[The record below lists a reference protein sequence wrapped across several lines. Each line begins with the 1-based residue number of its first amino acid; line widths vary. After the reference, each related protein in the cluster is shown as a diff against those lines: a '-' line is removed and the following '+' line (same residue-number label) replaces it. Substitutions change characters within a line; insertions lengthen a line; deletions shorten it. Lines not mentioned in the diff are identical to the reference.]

1 MGYSHFDDNEQD
13 IMRIA
18 LKEPILKDIRK
29 DYPFHIDSLIRKKML
44 VKDNGF
50 YIITERGKNAITQQ
64 LRSGEYWL
72 SPLKPKKFNLFPKAK
87 IKLPK
92 EYKTYLR

>member
-29 DYPFHIDSLIRKKML
+29 DYPFHIDSLIRKKC
-44 VKDNGF
+44 
-50 YIITERGKNAITQQ
+50 
-64 LRSGEYWL
+64 
-72 SPLKPKKFNLFPKAK
+72 
-87 IKLPK
+87 
-92 EYKTYLR
+92 